1 MSYTVYADVR
11 ELTHDQWLE
20 NRKSGIGGSDAGAI
34 MGVNPY
40 RGAYSVWADK
50 LGKTDPVD
58 DNEALRQGRDFEDYV
73 ARRFAEKTGLRVR
86 REYGM
91 LRNDQRPWMVAN
103 IDRRIIGERAGLEC
117 KTSRDI
123 HMKRYKNGDFPL
135 EYYCQ
140 CLHYLAVTG
149 WDRWY
154 LAVLVYGTD
163 LLTFEIKRDD
173 VEDDIG
179 ALIQAEDSFWHE
191 YVLPERQPL
200 PDGLEST
207 TKALG
212 AVWADSAPDVAI
224 DADEAAD
231 ALLGRLQG
239 LRRDR
244 RAIDAQITETE
255 NMVKAMMQDAE
266 VLRGTGAIA
275 TWKGMDVK
283 RLSERK
289 IREKFPD
296 IDLDELK
303 ETTHTRRFALKTEEE

>member
-40 RGAYSVWADK
+40 RGAYGVWADK
-50 LGKTDPVD
+50 LGKTDPVE

-91 LRNDQRPWMVAN
+91 LRSDAWPWMVAN

-117 KTSRDI
+117 KTSRDV
-123 HMKRYKNGDFPL
+123 HMKRYKNGEYPM

-149 WDRWY
+149 WDKWY

-163 LLTFEIKRDD
+163 MLVFEINRAD
-173 VEDDIG
+173 VEDDMG
-179 ALIQAEDSFWHE
+179 ALIKAEDSFWHE
-191 YVLPERQPL
+191 YVLPGKQPL

-212 AVWADSAPDVAI
+212 AVWAASEPETAI
-224 DADEAAD
+224 DADDVAD
-231 ALLGRLQG
+231 ALLTRLRA
-239 LRRDR
+239 LRHNRKVLD
-244 RAIDAQITETE
+244 DHITETE
-255 NMVKAMMQDAE
+255 NMVKARMQEVE
-266 VLRGTGAIA
+266 VLRGTGAMA
-275 TWKGMDVK
+275 TWRGVDVK
-283 RLSERK
+283 GLSERK
-289 IREKFPD
+289 IREKFPG

-303 ETTHTRRFALKTEEE
+303 ETTHTRRFALISEEE

>member
-40 RGAYSVWADK
+40 RGAYGVWADK
-50 LGKTDPVD
+50 LGKTDPVE

-73 ARRFAEKTGLRVR
+73 ARRFTEKTGLRVR

-91 LRNDQRPWMVAN
+91 LRSDAWPWMVAN

-163 LLTFEIKRDD
+163 LLVFEIKRED

-179 ALIQAEDSFWHE
+179 ALIKAEDSFWHE

-212 AVWADSAPDVAI
+212 AVWAASAPETCI

-255 NMVKAMMQDAE
+255 NMVKARMQEAE
-266 VLRGTGAIA
+266 VLRGTETMA
-275 TWKGMDVK
+275 TWRGVDVK

-289 IREKFPD
+289 IREKFPG